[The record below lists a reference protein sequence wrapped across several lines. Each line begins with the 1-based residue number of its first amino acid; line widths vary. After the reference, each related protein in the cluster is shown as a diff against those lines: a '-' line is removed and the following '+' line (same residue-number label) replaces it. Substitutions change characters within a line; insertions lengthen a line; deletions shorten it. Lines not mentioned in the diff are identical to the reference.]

1 MISMLSRFPAAAA
14 LVAVLFTALP
24 VAAHDYQLGDLN
36 IGHPW
41 ARASAGLA
49 RNGAAYLT
57 LHNAGAAGDRLVAAS
72 GAVAE
77 RIEMHTH
84 LMEGDVMKMRQVE
97 AIEVPAGSDVALQP
111 GGIHIM
117 LIGLKAPLVEGERFP
132 LTLRFAEAG
141 EIVVEFAVEAIGG
154 MGTSGEHHDGTGHG
168 STGHGGMNHDGMGH
182 GSPAPA
188 N

>member
-1 MISMLSRFPAAAA
+1 MISMLSRFPVAAA
-14 LVAVLFTALP
+14 LAAVLLTAVP
-24 VAAHDYQLGDLN
+24 AAAHDYQLGDLT

-57 LHNAGAAGDRLVAAS
+57 IHNAGAAGDRLVAAA
-72 GAVAE
+72 GDVAE
-77 RIEMHTH
+77 RIELHTH

-97 AIEVPAGSDVALQP
+97 AIDVPAGGDVALQP
-111 GGIHIM
+111 GGRHIM
-117 LIGLKAPLVEGERFP
+117 MIGLKAPLVEGERFP

-141 EIVVEFAVEAIGG
+141 EITVEFAVEAVGA
-154 MGTSGEHHDGTGHG
+154 MGESEEHHHG
-168 STGHGGMNHDGMGH
+168 EGH
-182 GSPAPA
+182 GSPAPS